1 MGEIYVKKNTAF
13 EKVVTDGNTIIIS
26 GGAGGGGGNSPTVA
40 FYAKQEEFV
49 SGRIGTVEGQFP
61 HLPGT
66 AISAWGVGG
75 YLDHPAISGVQPS
88 RAANAA
94 GTFRIISKYLDTP
107 SLNTNSLNN
116 GLPFNGEGG
125 YFTAPTTGLY
135 RFSAGGTVFA
145 RDVEA
150 GDGNTHLACM
160 VYLQKNT
167 TAFAGR
173 QANAIGSP
181 VGAFWGEP
189 GQVGPVFLNQNISG
203 EWMVQLEAGDKVYLC
218 GEWQWLFGNSNPS
231 GSGQDAFKEGVQ
243 LSYFWFSGELVGGA
257 TVTPAGP
264 VAMHYRFYGLGGS
277 SGWAGMNSCYIPLTN
292 TTPIRIKNGAMAG
305 SCTPSGGAMI
315 NVFDTLNSFNPA
327 TGVFTAPVT
336 GTYSVMF
343 DGAIQDGDNDDGQRT
358 HIWIQK
364 TQAGAEVAAPAI
376 ANAYGN
382 VSTHASRA
390 GAMWPISSNWL
401 VQLNA
406 GDTITWNIAGSLS
419 NNSANPNSYLANFSL
434 MANLLTS
441 TQTVDVSNV
450 AFSVFTKNVS
460 ETENGLGS
468 IYQFP
473 GGDPVIMRQPILT
486 NGTITEQVN
495 TNSSFDPTTGQFTTP
510 IRGYYEFD
518 AILDHTSTGADD
530 ESTSRIFV
538 WMEKNNNNTVRVSH
552 GGWNDADAQTYLIG
566 NRSESLAHRTYTSN
580 TTVKNIVLLEV
591 GEKVCVCV
599 DHNPVLAATRLINF
613 RFSGKLLYKA

>member
-1 MGEIYVKKNTAF
+1 
-13 EKVVTDGNTIIIS
+13 VVTDGNTIIVN
-26 GGAGGGGGNSPTVA
+26 GGAGGGSGIVIAS
-40 FYAKQEEFV
+40 YAYR
-49 SGRIGTVEGQFP
+49 SDADSDDTIPYASSIDFP
-61 HLPGT
+61 HQGT
-66 AISAWGVGG
+66 
-75 YLDHPAISGVQPS
+75 SGS
-88 RAANAA
+88 YAYRNL
-94 GTFRIISKYLDTP
+94 SKYLDRVP
-107 SLNTNSLNN
+107 VNSNSLGNGAAFNSENGKFTAKVGGIYQFNATAVVQLTQSAAAASAVYFQMWLRRNETTTSITNTNDFRTGQVVSVYRDEEESAAETSQIVNVTETWQVELQANDTIVLCGGWNN
-116 GLPFNGEGG
+116 
-125 YFTAPTTGLY
+125 
-135 RFSAGGTVFA
+135 AGGAVSVNGASLSAT
-145 RDVEA
+145 
-150 GDGNTHLACM
+150 
-160 VYLQKNT
+160 YL
-167 TAFAGR
+167 
-173 QANAIGSP
+173 
-181 VGAFWGEP
+181 
-189 GQVGPVFLNQNISG
+189 
-203 EWMVQLEAGDKVYLC
+203 
-218 GEWQWLFGNSNPS
+218 
-231 GSGQDAFKEGVQ
+231 
-243 LSYFWFSGELVGGA
+243 GGA
-257 TVTPAGP
+257 SVTPAGP
-264 VAMHYRFYGLGGS
+264 VAMHYRFYGLAGS
-277 SGWAGMNSCYIPLTN
+277 SGWAGTNSCYIPLTN
-292 TTPIRIKNGAMAG
+292 TTPIRIKNGAMSG
-305 SCTPSGGAMI
+305 LCTPSGGAMI